1 MESILCVNIP
11 IQMISCTDTNGKITP
26 LRFRFIDTT
35 GELVTIT
42 IDKVLAEDQKRNRT
56 GINYTCTATIHGTK
70 KTFHLRYNYFSHEWR
85 LTRLY
90 S

>member
-11 IQMISCTDTNGKITP
+11 VQMISCTDTDGKITP
-26 LRFRFIDTT
+26 LWFRFIDKTS
-35 GELVTIT
+35 ELVTVT
-42 IDKVLAEDQKRNRT
+42 IDKVLAEDQDRNRT
-56 GINYTCTATIHGTK
+56 GINYTCTTTIHDTK

-85 LTRLY
+85 LTRLH